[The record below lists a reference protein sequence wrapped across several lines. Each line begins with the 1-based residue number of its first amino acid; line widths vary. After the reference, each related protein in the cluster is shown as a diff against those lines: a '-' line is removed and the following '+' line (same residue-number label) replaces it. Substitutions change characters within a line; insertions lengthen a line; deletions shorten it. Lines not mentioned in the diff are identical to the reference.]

1 MNKIREMLNQV
12 NLQLNMLNKTN
23 IFMNLILLYWPV
35 YLLLTFDDSVKP
47 QAKNILDL
55 VFGVK
60 NVKLYSP
67 ASYSNAIQQHHHR
80 KFVWASPSTGH
91 MWICISFHLYI

>member
-1 MNKIREMLNQV
+1 
-12 NLQLNMLNKTN
+12 
-23 IFMNLILLYWPV
+23 V

-80 KFVWASPSTGH
+80 KFV
-91 MWICISFHLYI
+91 